1 MMMYDEF
8 DDAVMG
14 NTNLPPD
21 KYEDY
26 AFSIH
31 FYSPIAPITSLIVE
45 ILEDNDMPY
54 RLLYGGSIFL
64 CGKMQNVILRTDD
77 GITVNRYLDPGVAMA
92 PIDVFSRH
100 DITLFGKTPREII
113 DSKIMAAIA
122 YFDNYKDIEG
132 GDIFVKSWEI

>member
-1 MMMYDEF
+1 MMMYDEL
-8 DDAVMG
+8 DDIVMG
-14 NTNLPPD
+14 KTNFPPD

-31 FYSPIAPITSLIVE
+31 FYSPVAPITSLIME

-54 RLLYGGSIFL
+54 RLLGGSMFL
-64 CGKMQNVILRTDD
+64 CGKTENVILRTDD
-77 GITVNRYLDPGVAMA
+77 GITVNRYFNPGVSMN
-92 PIDVFSRH
+92 PMRILSRH

-132 GDIFVKSWEI
+132 GDIFVKSWRT